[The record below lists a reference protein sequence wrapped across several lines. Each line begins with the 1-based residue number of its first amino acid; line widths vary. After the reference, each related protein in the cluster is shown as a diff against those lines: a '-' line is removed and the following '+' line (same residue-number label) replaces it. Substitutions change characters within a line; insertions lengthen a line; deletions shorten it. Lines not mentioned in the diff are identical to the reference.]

1 MQSYPLVVLTPE
13 RKAQVRRLIP
23 AILTTIEFDQ
33 IEAAFAEAFADQQ
46 IFNTANELLFGTL
59 DTVTFQEVFRL
70 DFTSVDVSNHE
81 FAPSDLIELE
91 DGLESVN
98 YVVVCFDDQQLPVL
112 YDGYGCMTLS
122 VLFEMLVAAKYTGK
136 FAHYEQVY

>member
-23 AILTTIEFDQ
+23 AVLTTIEFDQ

-46 IFNTANELLFGTL
+46 IFNDANELLFGTL
-59 DTVTFQEVFRL
+59 DTVTLQEVFRL

-81 FAPSDLIELE
+81 FAFSDLIELE
-91 DGLESVN
+91 DGLESVK

-112 YDGYGCMTLS
+112 
-122 VLFEMLVAAKYTGK
+122 FEMLTAAKYTGK